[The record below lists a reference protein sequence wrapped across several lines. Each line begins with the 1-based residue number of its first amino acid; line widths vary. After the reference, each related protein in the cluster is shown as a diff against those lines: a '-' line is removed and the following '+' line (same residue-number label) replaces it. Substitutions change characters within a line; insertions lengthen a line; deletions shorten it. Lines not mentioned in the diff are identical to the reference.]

1 MDLEEI
7 FLAFDS
13 LPLVV
18 SPALFA
24 EKSGVSLH
32 VVKYW
37 VTNGMIPTHQIGRRK
52 FINIP
57 KLRQELLKDKVQK
70 RILSSATRRKKK

>member
-1 MDLEEI
+1 MDLEEV

-13 LPLVV
+13 LPLVA

-32 VVKYW
+32 VVKHW
-37 VTNGMIPTHQIGRRK
+37 IADGLIPTHEIGRRK

-70 RILSSATRRKKK
+70 RILSSAPRRNKR

>member
-7 FLAFDS
+7 FLAFDT

-32 VVKYW
+32 VVKHW
-37 VTNGMIPTHQIGRRK
+37 VADGLIPTYEVGRRK
-52 FINIP
+52 LINIP

-70 RILSSATRRKKK
+70 KILSSVKRKKK